1 MDTYKEDEASLV
13 ESWDAGSFQQFQ
25 HIELA
30 MKERMSG
37 TPATRTWAI
46 EARVLVP
53 EGNRG
58 RETQN
63 SLARNMTDGE

>member
-1 MDTYKEDEASLV
+1 MKLV
-13 ESWDAGSFQQFQ
+13 WWNLGILAVYSGLH
-25 HIELA
+25 HIELVV
-30 MKERMSG
+30 KERMSG
-37 TPATRTWAI
+37 TPATRTRTI

-53 EGNRG
+53 EGNCG